1 MHPPI
6 ATQHFPLRKSARA
19 LCEHSK
25 MILSLPQTYKLTGP
39 LRPHITPTL
48 PKTTSITAAARSPG
62 SPPPVVM
69 VCYLVDRGSPGEH
82 MEVSTSLSTP
92 SCATSGAQCVRAS
105 RYPRSRLS
113 TARVMSPTPRASR
126 QSTVDR
132 RLLST
137 LWSTVCRL
145 LTSWSTVD
153 SQLSHSRST
162 FARHV
167 DFRTICSRKD
177 MKENM

>member
-1 MHPPI
+1 
-6 ATQHFPLRKSARA
+6 
-19 LCEHSK
+19 

-113 TARVMSPTPRASR
+113 TARLTRPTPRASR
-126 QSTVDR
+126 PSTVD
-132 RLLST
+132 
-137 LWSTVCRL
+137 CRL
-145 LTSWSTVD
+145 QTDTPSTTAGTQRD
-153 SQLSHSRST
+153 TNDMLHCAS
-162 FARHV
+162 ARQEPQP
-167 DFRTICSRKD
+167 R
-177 MKENM
+177 EP